1 MKTLSR
7 RHFLRLSAMGVGAA
21 VISVGLS
28 GCKVDASEPS
38 IALDFLHGVASGD
51 PVQDKV
57 IIWTRVTPETAQ
69 SVTVSWEV
77 ATDAAFTNLVTTGNT
92 VTTADNDFTVKVD
105 AIQLAPAT
113 KYYYRFKASNKISV
127 IGETK
132 TLPETNVQ
140 QVKLAAVSCTNF
152 PAGFFNVYKEVAKI
166 PDLDAVLHL
175 GDYIYEY
182 ERNGFAS
189 EDAVALNREV
199 LPAGE
204 LFSLN
209 DYRTRYAQY
218 RGDADLQALHQALP
232 FITVWDDH
240 EVANDTWKEG
250 AENHNTG
257 EGDFTERKLAALQAY
272 FEWLPIRPITQ
283 DNQININRSFA
294 WGNLV
299 ALHML
304 DTRIVA
310 RDEPLQLVNY
320 VDPTTGVFDSDRFF
334 SDAGDSN
341 RTLLGTEQLQ
351 WLQSQLASST
361 ATWQVLGQ
369 QVLMGKMELP
379 AAIATLQMS
388 IAEFSELGA
397 LAVLA
402 GRAGAGDPTLTTD
415 EIDFLTANQ
424 SKLTPDKL
432 ALLQQPNIPYN
443 PDAWDG
449 YSAERETLL
458 SSVLADQKNLVVL
471 AGDTHNAWAN
481 NLRTKSGTTV
491 GVEFATSS
499 VSSPGLERPELLNIT
514 SASAPAIEAGV
525 TGLVTDLQY
534 TNLLDRGFIVL
545 TFTETAVTTD
555 YLYVSTV
562 KSRDYTLLTNRN
574 KSFTAN
580 AGDNKLS

>member
-1 MKTLSR
+1 MKKLSR

-21 VISVGLS
+21 VISVGLT
-28 GCKVDASEPS
+28 GCKVNASEPDME
-38 IALDFLHGVASGD
+38 LDFLHGVASGD
-51 PVQDKV
+51 PLQDKV
-57 IIWTRVTPETAQ
+57 IIWTRVTPKMAQ

-77 ATDAAFTNLVTTGNT
+77 ATDAIFTNLVTTGSMI
-92 VTTADNDFTVKVD
+92 TTADSDFTVKVD
-105 AIQLAPAT
+105 AIQLAAAT
-113 KYYYRFKASNKISV
+113 KYYYRFKASNKTSV
-127 IGETK
+127 VGETK
-132 TLPETNVQ
+132 TLPESNVE

-166 PDLDAVLHL
+166 SDLDAVLHL

-182 ERNGFAS
+182 ERGGFAS
-189 EDAVALNREV
+189 EDAVKLEREV
-199 LPAGE
+199 LPATE

-218 RGDADLQALHQALP
+218 RGDEDLQTLHQALP
-232 FITVWDDH
+232 FITIWDDH

-250 AENHNTG
+250 ADNHNSG

-272 FEWLPIRPITQ
+272 FEWLPIRPVAQ
-283 DNQININRSFA
+283 DNQLNIHRSFA

-299 ALHML
+299 GLHML

-310 RDEPLQLVNY
+310 RDEPLQLVSY
-320 VDPTTGVFDSDRFF
+320 VDPTTGVFDSTRFF
-334 SDAGDSN
+334 SDASDTN

-351 WLQSQLASST
+351 WLESQIMGST

-397 LAVLA
+397 IALLA
-402 GRAGAGDPTLTTD
+402 GRANAGDPTLTAD
-415 EIDFLTANQ
+415 EIAFLTAKQ
-424 SKLTPDKL
+424 SKLTADKL

-458 SSVLADQKNLVVL
+458 SSVLADKKNLVVL

-481 NLRTKSGTTV
+481 NLRTKSGETV

-499 VSSPGLERPELLNIT
+499 VSSPGLERPELLNI
-514 SASAPAIEAGV
+514 SPDNAPTIEAGV
-525 TGLVTDLQY
+525 VSLVEDLQY
-534 TNLLDRGFIVL
+534 TNLLERGFMVL
-545 TFTETAVTTD
+545 TFTDASVTTD

-562 KSRDYTLLTNRN
+562 KSRDYTLMTNRN
-574 KSFTAN
+574 KSFTVN
-580 AGDNKLS
+580 AGDNKIG